1 MARMQAADRDWQQ
14 QWQLHTVLEARRER
28 VWVQLASLNSYRVV
42 VAFVLILV
50 NFIEPRWRPFGQ
62 VNPAFF
68 LACAGLY
75 LAFSLASVPIIHQ
88 RWLRFSLQRSILIV
102 SDIVFITLM
111 MMVSGG
117 VRSGLGLLLLIS
129 LASNALVIEGRMLMF
144 YTALAATAML
154 LTQMIGVATQ
164 TISATDIGQAGLLG
178 MAFFASSGIAWVM
191 TERNRKSEALADRQA
206 ADLRSMAQINQLVI
220 DDMQDGVIVLDGEGR
235 IRQANQRARDLLGLP
250 AEVLQ
255 DEPFPLQARWP
266 VLSRFLEQ
274 WRRNPAIR
282 FDAVPIGKTGE
293 IYQPRFIAVTNRRV
307 MGAVLVLEDLS
318 RVREAARQMKL
329 AALGRLTANIA
340 HEIRNPLSS
349 ISHASELL
357 LESGETSNQRLLEII
372 VKNTSRINR
381 LISDVMALSR
391 RDRIQRN
398 RIELAGFLTGFLEE
412 FCHSSDMPA
421 ETFQLQV
428 TGSPALCFD
437 PGHLHQIMSNL
448 CANAIHHGSG
458 KPGSVR
464 ITCELE
470 RHIAVINVMDDGP
483 GVPSALLSRLF
494 EPFFTTES
502 SGTGLG
508 LYISR
513 ELCQA
518 NAANLEY
525 EPASGHG
532 HFRIV
537 GQESVCQESH

>member
-1 MARMQAADRDWQQ
+1 MQPTEQDWRQ
-14 QWQLHTVLEARRER
+14 QWQMHSVLEARRER
-28 VWVQLASLNSYRVV
+28 GWNQLASLNSYRVV

-62 VNPAFF
+62 SNPAFF
-68 LACAGLY
+68 FLCGGLY
-75 LAFSLASVPIIHQ
+75 LTLSLVSVALIYQ
-88 RWLRFSLQRSILIV
+88 RWLNFSLQRSILIV

-129 LASNALVIEGRMLMF
+129 LASSALIIEGRMLMF

-154 LTQMIGVATQ
+154 LTQMIGVATHA
-164 TISATDIGQAGLLG
+164 IGVTDIGQAGLLG
-178 MAFFASSGIAWVM
+178 IAFFASSGIAWVM
-191 TERNRKSEALADRQA
+191 TERNRKSEALADQQA

-235 IRQANQRARDLLGLP
+235 IRQANQRARDLLELP
-250 AEVLQ
+250 VDALQ
-255 DEPFPLQARWP
+255 DEPFPLQARLP

-274 WRRNPAIR
+274 WRRSPAMR
-282 FDAVPIGKTGE
+282 FDAVPIGKMGE
-293 IYQPRFIAVTNRRV
+293 SYLPRFIAVTNRRV

-329 AALGRLTANIA
+329 AALGRLTANMA

-357 LESGETSNQRLLEII
+357 LESGEANNRRLLEII

-391 RDRIQRN
+391 RDRIQRT
-398 RIELAGFLTGFLEE
+398 RVELARFLTDFVEE
-412 FCHSSDMPA
+412 FCHSSEMPA
-421 ETFQLQV
+421 ETFQLQIV
-428 TGSPALCFD
+428 DSPVICFD
-437 PGHLHQIMSNL
+437 PGHLHQVMTNL
-448 CANAIHHGSG
+448 CANAIRHGSE
-458 KPGSVR
+458 KSGSVR
-464 ITCELE
+464 IQCGVDRNLPF
-470 RHIAVINVMDDGP
+470 ISVMDDGP
-483 GVPSALLSRLF
+483 GVPAELQSRLF

-518 NAANLEY
+518 NAADLEY
-525 EPASGHG
+525 EPASGCG

-537 GQESVCQESH
+537 VQESACQESK